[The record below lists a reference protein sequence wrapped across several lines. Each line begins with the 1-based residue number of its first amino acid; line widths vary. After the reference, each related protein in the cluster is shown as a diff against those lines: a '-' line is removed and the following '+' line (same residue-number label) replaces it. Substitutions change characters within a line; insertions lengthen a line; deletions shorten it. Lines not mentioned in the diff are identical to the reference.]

1 MLGCQ
6 NNRGEFEVARL
17 SLGVYIGL
25 SYMFGRHT
33 YLYKLA
39 LLIIA
44 TAFGVRVNHVII
56 SCKHAAFHTAR
67 LQNMRVVIT
76 GVVINGDLIMEL
88 WSRVLSFFS

>member
-25 SYMFGRHT
+25 SYMVGRHT

-39 LLIIA
+39 LLTIA

-56 SCKHAAFHTAR
+56 SCNHADFHTAR